1 MPRLRGRRLPSP
13 ATEEGNRSMRT
24 SMLAVAFCATLAGN
38 VCAQT
43 VGQPAPPFDVPGA
56 SSSVRLADLK
66 GKVVYVDFWASWCS
80 PCKQSF
86 PWMND
91 MQAKYGPR
99 GLQIVG
105 VTVDRR
111 REDAEK
117 FLAAT
122 PARFTVAF
130 DTTGKV
136 AEAYQPKGMPTSF
149 LIGADGVVRVMH
161 VGFKDSDRAELEREI
176 EAALSAAKK

>member
-1 MPRLRGRRLPSP
+1 
-13 ATEEGNRSMRT
+13 MRA
-24 SMLAVAFCATLAGN
+24 SIIVIAVSAMLAGN
-38 VCAQT
+38 VFAQE
-43 VGQPAPPFDVPGA
+43 VGKSAPSFDVPGA
-56 SSSVRLADLK
+56 PANVRLADLK

-91 MQAKYGPR
+91 MQAKYGAR

-105 VTVDRR
+105 ITVDRK

-117 FLAAT
+117 FLAST
-122 PARFTVAF
+122 PAKFMVGF

-136 AEAYQPKGMPTSF
+136 AEAYKPKGMPTSY
-149 LIGADGVVRVMH
+149 LIGADGVVRAMH

-176 EAALSAAKK
+176 EAALTAA